1 MILIWIIGCSGGGDS
16 QFHVPNGT
24 PIILISVDT
33 LRSDR
38 LPAYGYE
45 GVETPAIDTLR
56 RDGILFERAYT
67 HVPLTLPAHT
77 SLLTGLLPPA
87 HGVRDNLGYT
97 VDASKA
103 PLLQQTLKAAGYATG
118 AGVSAF
124 VFRRATGID
133 AGFDFYEDDIELTPD
148 HSSSGIQALQRPGL
162 ETLEAV
168 RPWMRTVVDRPFFL
182 FFHVFEPHTPYDP
195 PAEFAARYASA
206 YDGEVAA
213 ADAVVGELLDE
224 LRKLD
229 LYDRVVDRI
238 PLGPRRGPR

>member
-1 MILIWIIGCSGGGDS
+1 MRD
-16 QFHVPNGT
+16 GT

-45 GVETPAIDTLR
+45 GVETPAIDALR

-67 HVPLTLPAHT
+67 HVPLTLPAHI
-77 SLLTGLLPPA
+77 SLLTGLLPPT

-97 VDASKA
+97 VDASRA

-124 VFRRATGID
+124 VLRRATGID
-133 AGFDFYEDDIELTPD
+133 AGFDFYEDGIEITPD
-148 HSSSGIQALQRPGL
+148 PSSPGIQSVQRPGG

-168 RPWMRTVVDRPFFL
+168 RPWLRTVVDQPFFL
-182 FFHVFEPHTPYDP
+182 FFHIFEPHTPYDP
-195 PAEFAARYASA
+195 PAEYAARYESA
-206 YDGEVAA
+206 V
-213 ADAVVGELLDE
+213 
-224 LRKLD
+224 R
-229 LYDRVVDRI
+229 
-238 PLGPRRGPR
+238 RRGGGGGRCGRRSPG